1 MQLSVAV
8 TYAEEMV
15 IVASPLASRLM
26 VPPVTLEMT
35 GLVWSAMVMD
45 TELSALTLPEA
56 SVTRK

>member
-1 MQLSVAV
+1 MAV